1 MKFHTLKDIELWKL
15 VADGDQ
21 TAFDHIYL
29 THAKDLYKYGFR
41 FTQDT
46 ELIKDVIQ
54 DVFIHIWESK
64 NVLFINKSIKFYLFS
79 CFRREVIKR
88 VNVACKYE
96 SIEDYHSKISWEVS
110 FQEILEENQI
120 SLDSTHKLSR
130 AIDALPLRQKEAI
143 YLRYLQELTYDEI
156 SELMGVQIPS
166 IYNLIFKGI
175 KSLKTVLSHSDF
187 TSKVIFLFFFNL
199 HWY

>member
-1 MKFHTLKDIELWKL
+1 MEFHTLKDAELWQL

-21 TAFDHIYL
+21 KAFDHIYL
-29 THAKDLYKYGFR
+29 SNSKDLYKYGFR

-54 DVFIHIWESK
+54 DVFIHIWESR
-64 NVLFINKSIKFYLFS
+64 NVLFIQKSIKFYLFS
-79 CFRREVIKR
+79 AFRRDVIKR
-88 VNVACKYE
+88 VNAACHYE
-96 SIEDYHSKISWEVS
+96 SIEDYHFKISWEVS

-120 SLDSTHKLSR
+120 SLDSAHKLSR

-175 KSLKTVLSHSDF
+175 KSLKAVLSPSDF
-187 TSKVIFLFFFNL
+187 SPKVLILFFYFLF
-199 HWY
+199 

>member
-1 MKFHTLKDIELWKL
+1 MKFHTLKDIELWEL
-15 VADGDQ
+15 VVDGDQ
-21 TAFDHIYL
+21 KAFDHVYL
-29 THAKDLYKYGFR
+29 TNAKDLYKYGFR

-54 DVFIHIWESK
+54 DLFIHIWEAK
-64 NVLFINKSIKFYLFS
+64 NALSINKSIKFYLFS
-79 CFRREVIKR
+79 AFRREVIKR
-88 VNVACKYE
+88 VNQACKYE
-96 SIEDYHSKISWEVS
+96 NIEDFHSKTSWEVS

-120 SLDSTHKLSR
+120 SLESSHKLNR

-175 KSLKTVLSHSDF
+175 KSLKSVLSPGDF
-187 TSKVIFLFFFNL
+187 STKVLFLFFYFSL
-199 HWY
+199 